1 MPPRFLLGNVSLRCH
16 AFARLRGNA
25 STVKGRQ
32 KVILSNDVTK
42 YQLLLGAPALYHLA
56 RHNKE
61 HMSNNDHQERCI
73 VSQYLFQLDH
83 SLIELN
89 HSPGRLNHS
98 PGRFNHSPDRLSH
111 SPGRLSHRSLLRRR
125 CIAAA
130 SSLRRRRV
138 AISRESVLTWRLPFY
153 DERPREVPDDGGV
166 VILVGIWRREAG
178 GVVVAPEV
186 EKRDEWASPPHR
198 KRRDVMRSH

>member
-1 MPPRFLLGNVSLRCH
+1 
-16 AFARLRGNA
+16 
-25 STVKGRQ
+25 
-32 KVILSNDVTK
+32 
-42 YQLLLGAPALYHLA
+42 
-56 RHNKE
+56 
-61 HMSNNDHQERCI
+61 MSNNDHQERCI

-89 HSPGRLNHS
+89 HSPGRLS
-98 PGRFNHSPDRLSH
+98 HSPDRLGH
-111 SPGRLSHRSLLRRR
+111 SSPLR
-125 CIAAA
+125 CLCVAAA

-138 AISRESVLTWRLPFY
+138 AVCREFVLTWRLPFY

-166 VILVGIWRREAG
+166 VILVRIWRREAG

>member
-1 MPPRFLLGNVSLRCH
+1 
-16 AFARLRGNA
+16 
-25 STVKGRQ
+25 
-32 KVILSNDVTK
+32 
-42 YQLLLGAPALYHLA
+42 
-56 RHNKE
+56 
-61 HMSNNDHQERCI
+61 MSDNDHKERCT
-73 VSQYLFQLDH
+73 VSQYLSKLDHSPVRLDH
-83 SLIELN
+83 SLVRLD
-89 HSPGRLNHS
+89 HSLVRLNYSPSRLGHS
-98 PGRFNHSPDRLSH
+98 SP
-111 SPGRLSHRSLLRRR
+111 LRRR

-138 AISRESVLTWRLPFY
+138 AVCRESVLTWRLPFY